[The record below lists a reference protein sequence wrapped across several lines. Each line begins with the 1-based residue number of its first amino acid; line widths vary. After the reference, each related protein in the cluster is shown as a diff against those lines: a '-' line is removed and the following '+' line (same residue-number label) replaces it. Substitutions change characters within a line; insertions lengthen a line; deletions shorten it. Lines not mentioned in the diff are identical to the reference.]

1 MKAFISSLIALI
13 SLFVATAHVA
23 AQQEIEHKIP
33 PGYQP
38 EEARDE
44 QGIWMEML
52 EYETM
57 LQKSPLLIRDDD
69 LNIYLRTVVCE
80 VAGDYCPDIH
90 VYLIRNPGFNASMTA
105 TGMMQIWTGLLVR
118 TTTTDEL
125 AAVIGHEIAH
135 YTRLHTLERFRSI
148 KTKLAAGSIFDMG
161 LILATGY
168 SVPVGQVVAVMSVL
182 AYSRDQE
189 AEADLLGARIM
200 AEAGMDPHA
209 AYRVWNHVIEEEKA
223 AAVKREKPG
232 IFSKT
237 HPNSAVRAIE
247 LEAWVTD
254 RYGPADPDAAN
265 SDRHVAALND
275 HYLFLMEDQLDTN
288 RFGRT
293 EEMLQR
299 HVSMGFEKSLV
310 HYFHGE
316 MYRQRDEEGDRERAT
331 NSYIKSIELGSP
343 PPEAY
348 KNLGYLSLKAKD
360 MAQAREQFKK
370 YLEIN
375 PDASD
380 RAMIE
385 FYLEEDES

>member
-13 SLFVATAHVA
+13 SLFVVATVVA
-23 AQQEIEHKIP
+23 APEEIEHKIP

-44 QGIWMEML
+44 QGIWMELL
-52 EYETM
+52 EYETT
-57 LQKSPLLIRDDD
+57 LQKSPLLVRDVEM
-69 LNIYLRTVVCE
+69 NIYLRTVVCE
-80 VAGDYCPDIH
+80 VAGDYCPDIR
-90 VYLIRNPGFNASMTA
+90 VYLLRNPGFNASMTA
-105 TGMMQIWTGLLVR
+105 TGMMQVWTGLLVR

-135 YTRLHTLERFRSI
+135 YTRLHTLERFRSV
-148 KTKLAAGSIFDMG
+148 KAKLTAGSIFDMG

-168 SVPVGQVVAVMSVL
+168 SVPVGQLMAVMSVL

-189 AEADLLGARIM
+189 SEADLLGAKLM
-200 AEAGMDPHA
+200 TDADMDPHA
-209 AYRVWNHVIEEEKA
+209 AYRVWNLVVEEEEA
-223 AAVKREKPG
+223 AAVKREEPG

-237 HPNSAVRAIE
+237 HPDSDARAKD
-247 LEAWVTD
+247 LEKWVTE
-254 RYGPADPDAAN
+254 RYGPADPDASS
-265 SDRHVAALND
+265 SDRHVAILNN
-275 HYLFLMEDQLDTN
+275 HYVFLMEDQIDTN

-293 EEMLQR
+293 EDMLRR
-299 HVSMGFEKSLV
+299 HVSMGIEEGLV

-316 MYRQRDEEGDRERAT
+316 MYRQRDKEGDREIAMDA
-331 NSYIKSIELGSP
+331 YMKSIALGSP

-348 KNLGYLSLKAKD
+348 KNLGYLCLKRD
-360 MAQAREQFKK
+360 DNTQARAYFHK
-370 YLEIN
+370 YLESK

-385 FYLEEDES
+385 FYLEDEQP